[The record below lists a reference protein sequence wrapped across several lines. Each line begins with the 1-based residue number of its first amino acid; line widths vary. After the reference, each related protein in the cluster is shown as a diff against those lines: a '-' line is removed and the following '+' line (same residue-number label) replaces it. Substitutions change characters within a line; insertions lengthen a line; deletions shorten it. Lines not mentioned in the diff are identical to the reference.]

1 MANTYSRRTLLKG
14 VSLAGLGAV
23 AACDVVAFP
32 GASQGTS
39 QGTGTATQPGTVP
52 PPPGAPSGTNVPPA
66 PSASANAS
74 QGFAYEIQYSD
85 AEWRER
91 LTPAEY
97 QVLRKGGTEP
107 RNSHRYTQTS
117 AEGTYHCKGCALPIY
132 PSTHKINLDIGWVF
146 FHHAMPDSVLT
157 GIDKDQIEAHC
168 RRCGSHL
175 GHILAVEGEVLHC
188 INGTALEFIP
198 A

>member
-1 MANTYSRRTLLKG
+1 MADTYSRRTLLKG
-14 VSLAGLGAV
+14 AGLAGLGAV
-23 AACDVVAFP
+23 AGCDVVAFP
-32 GASQGTS
+32 GASKG
-39 QGTGTATQPGTVP
+39 GDTATSSGTPPPPSDTPSGTNSSTSVP
-52 PPPGAPSGTNVPPA
+52 PPP
-66 PSASANAS
+66 SAA
-74 QGFAYEIQYSD
+74 QGFAYEIQRSD
-85 AEWRER
+85 ADWRER

-107 RNSHRYTQTS
+107 RNSHRYTQS
-117 AEGTYHCKGCALPIY
+117 SGQGTYNCKGCALPVY
-132 PSTHKINLDIGWVF
+132 ASTQKINLDIGWVF

-157 GIDKDQIEAHC
+157 GIDDNQIEAHC

-175 GHILAVEGEVLHC
+175 GHILVVEGDILHC